1 MHYLS
6 RCSVSLFSK
15 ESPPASSVPLPLSE
29 RCNLPTP
36 NACPTR
42 RAGVR
47 QALTSY
53 IRTAI
58 SLHVKLHA
66 RDLARPPPP
75 AAQQTSPASNCAHFR
90 LQGARPAAG
99 SNRRTGATSLTL
111 QAREAPSAGVAPVHV
126 RARWGSRHLTRGF
139 ILGHH
144 PVIRPRRE
152 ANTRGRHLGLC
163 AAVTCAVLE

>member
-1 MHYLS
+1 MHYLGRS
-6 RCSVSLFSK
+6 SVSLFSK

-42 RAGVR
+42 RASVR

-53 IRTAI
+53 IRTPI
-58 SLHVKLHA
+58 SLQA

>member
-1 MHYLS
+1 MYYLG

-53 IRTAI
+53 IRTPI
-58 SLHVKLHA
+58 FLQA

-75 AAQQTSPASNCAHFR
+75 AAPQTSPASNCAHFR
-90 LQGARPAAG
+90 LQGARSAAG
-99 SNRRTGATSLTL
+99 SHRCTGATSLTL
-111 QAREAPSAGVAPVHV
+111 QAREVPSAGVAPVHV

-144 PVIRPRRE
+144 HVIRPRRE